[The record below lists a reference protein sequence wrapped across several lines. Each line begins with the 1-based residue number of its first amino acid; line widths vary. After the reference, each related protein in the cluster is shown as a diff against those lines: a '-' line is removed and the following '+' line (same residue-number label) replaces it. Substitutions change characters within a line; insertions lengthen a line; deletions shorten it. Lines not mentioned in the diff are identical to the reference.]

1 MKRIDNGSGDEHGSR
16 HTQAARRSIE
26 VRSATAVSN
35 EQLDVLKQRLV
46 AVLGED
52 VELRPTVDSSLIGG
66 ISLRAGDKIVD
77 STVAR
82 HLRSLR
88 RRLKQAELPQGDE
101 RHTAAGIRRAL
112 EQVINDYKTDP
123 KRDDVGTV
131 LSVGD
136 GVARLSGLRRA
147 MLGELVL
154 FSNDVH
160 GMVLN
165 LDEDEVGCV
174 LFGDDRQIRAGE
186 TALLTGRVVQVPVGD
201 ALIGRVV
208 NALGEPLDDK
218 GAIQTRKYRPIEA
231 PAPGIAARA
240 KVSEPLATG
249 IKAIDAL
256 IPLGKGQRELI
267 IGDRQ
272 TGKTA
277 IAIDTIINQR
287 GKDVICVYVAIGQK
301 ASTVSHVVA
310 VLEQMQA
317 MSYTVVVSANASD
330 NASLQYIAPY
340 AGCAI
345 AEEIMESG
353 RDALIVYD
361 DLSKHAVA
369 YRAMSLLLRRSPGR
383 EAYPGDIFYL
393 HSRLLERS
401 AKLCSDLGG
410 GSITALPIVE
420 TLAGDLS
427 AYIPTNLI
435 SITDGQIFL
444 ESELF
449 FSGVRPAINVG
460 LSVSRVGG
468 DAQIPAMKKVA
479 GPLRLDLAQ
488 YREIESFAQF
498 GADLDKITQAQL
510 RRGQRIVEIL
520 KQPQYSPMDQAEQ
533 VVLLYAVSQRMLDDV
548 ELDQV
553 HWFER
558 QLILYIN
565 ENYPDILRSIRETGR
580 LDEKAEELNEAVL
593 EFKASLGVSKDS
605 EGNASAEPRG
615 DQA

>member
-1 MKRIDNGSGDEHGSR
+1 MKRIDNGSRDGHSGR
-16 HTQAARRSIE
+16 QTAPRLIE
-26 VRSATAVSN
+26 VRSATAVSD
-35 EQLDVLKQRLV
+35 EQLHVLRQRLV
-46 AVLGED
+46 AVLGEG
-52 VELRPTVDSSLIGG
+52 VELRPSVDSRLIGG
-66 ISLRAGDKIVD
+66 LSLRAGDKIID
-77 STVAR
+77 CTISR
-82 HLRSLR
+82 HLRSLK
-88 RRLKQAELPQGDE
+88 RRLTQAELPLGDE

-112 EQVINDYKTDP
+112 EQVINDYNTAP
-123 KRDDVGTV
+123 KHDDIGTV

-154 FSNDVH
+154 FSNDVY

-174 LFGDDRQIRAGE
+174 LFGDDQQIRAGE
-186 TALLTGRVVQVPVGD
+186 TAILTGRVVQVPVGETM
-201 ALIGRVV
+201 IGRVV

-218 GAIQTRKYRPIEA
+218 GAIQTRKFRPIEA
-231 PAPGIAARA
+231 PAPGIAARDR
-240 KVSEPLATG
+240 VSEPLATG

-256 IPLGKGQRELI
+256 IPIGKGQRELI

-277 IAIDTIINQR
+277 IAIDTIINQK

-310 VLEQMQA
+310 ILEQMQA
-317 MSYTVVVSANASD
+317 MSYTVVVSASASD
-330 NASLQYIAPY
+330 SASMQDIAPY

-345 AEEIMESG
+345 AEEIIESG

-401 AKLCSDLGG
+401 AKLRSDLGG
-410 GSITALPIVE
+410 GSMTALPIVE
-420 TLAGDLS
+420 TLSGDLS
-427 AYIPTNLI
+427 AYIPTNLV

-449 FSGVRPAINVG
+449 FSGVRPAINIG

-468 DAQIPAMKKVA
+468 DAEILAMKRVA
-479 GPLRLDLAQ
+479 GQLRLDLAQ

-510 RRGQRIVEIL
+510 RRGERIVEIL

-533 VVLLYAVSQRMLDDV
+533 VVLLYAVSQRMLDDI

-565 ENYPDILRSIRETGR
+565 ENYPDILRSITESGK
-580 LDEKAEELNEAVL
+580 LDDKVEQLREAVL
-593 EFKASLGVSKDS
+593 EFKASFGVSKNS
-605 EGNASAEPRG
+605 EENARAEPRG